1 MIKLKDI
8 LAEVK
13 LYAYSTAELLEK
25 FLKFDGKTLV
35 FFDTETVGLEPNTS
49 YVQITHIA
57 AMAYE
62 GSSLKLLGELS
73 KKVNLGDPLNRALT
87 DPTSP
92 EAKHLAKDR
101 ARRLIKYKKED
112 MHPSDILKMTGYYS
126 EDAEK
131 MDEKDALI
139 EFESFLN
146 KFENVILLAHNA
158 KFDMKTIQARR
169 KIHGLA
175 PMKRFPVLDTVK
187 IARLFFVPALIAT
200 ENSPEAKKMLDGLLA
215 KTKYK
220 SYAVSLGKLAS
231 VLGVTMDKW
240 HDAKADVQMLMEV
253 LQKIIEFLKQNVDLD
268 ITKQKAS
275 QAKRYRNSPF

>member
-1 MIKLKDI
+1 MQTLISRANLQEAIDAICAHK
-8 LAEVK
+8 EVG
-13 LYAYSTAELLEK
+13 L
-25 FLKFDGKTLV
+25 
-35 FFDTETVGLEPNTS
+35 DTETYGLRFNDRLFSFAISTINGS
-49 YVQITHIA
+49 YYFNFNHNCPFIDNILDIGEVAPMVQKIF
-57 AMAYE
+57 
-62 GSSLKLLGELS
+62 
-73 KKVNLGDPLNRALT
+73 NDPSRT
-87 DPTSP
+87 VF
-92 EAKHLAKDR
+92 
-101 ARRLIKYKKED
+101 I
-112 MHPSDILKMTGYYS
+112 
-126 EDAEK
+126 
-131 MDEKDALI
+131 
-139 EFESFLN
+139 
-146 KFENVILLAHNA
+146 HNA

-220 SYAVSLGKLAS
+220 SYTVSLGKLAS